1 MVLQLYLIISL
12 HVGKMVQG
20 WLIVRPSEQTSK
32 SVPDLTASL
41 GPTHTHYV
49 NSVKLLLSQLPV
61 PHLEPAHNNISSREC
76 PL

>member
-49 NSVKLLLSQLPV
+49 NSVKLLLSHLPV